1 MIFSLFKLSLT
12 DGFLSPGVG
21 RFIMLPNDNFG
32 LEELPVV
39 RLAVQHALVAHVGVQ
54 AEIWSDELKTN
65 FHTTILS

>member
-1 MIFSLFKLSLT
+1 MVKLSLT

-54 AEIWSDELKTN
+54 AVNLVRRVKTLL
-65 FHTTILS
+65 HTMILS